1 MHTDDSYQIHNSVS
15 SSEGVEWAWE
25 RFRGDFNY
33 IYNFISLKTKGPYPM
48 WQNAKAIYGWLMIT
62 RVLDISFT
70 ENFHIP
76 EINVE
81 WYNTDFRI

>member
-1 MHTDDSYQIHNSVS
+1 MHINDSYQIHNSVS

-48 WQNAKAIYGWLMIT
+48 WQNAKAI
-62 RVLDISFT
+62 
-70 ENFHIP
+70 
-76 EINVE
+76 
-81 WYNTDFRI
+81 

>member
-1 MHTDDSYQIHNSVS
+1 
-15 SSEGVEWAWE
+15 
-25 RFRGDFNY
+25 
-33 IYNFISLKTKGPYPM
+33 M

-81 WYNTDFRI
+81 